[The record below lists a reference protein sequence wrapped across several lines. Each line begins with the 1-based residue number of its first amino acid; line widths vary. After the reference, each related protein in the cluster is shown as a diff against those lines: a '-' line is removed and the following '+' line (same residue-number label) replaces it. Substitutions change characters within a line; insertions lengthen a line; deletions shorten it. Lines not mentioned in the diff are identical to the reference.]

1 MRLCWRAIASP
12 SHHLLRRRHLH
23 LRPFSAAP
31 ASEDSVFDSRDFSLP
46 PPPASA
52 TAPPEPSWNQTYR
65 DRADRKIFGEG
76 KEEVGEEER
85 RANRLAKALLWAAL
99 EKPDEEVEA
108 RMIVKEEDQRSLS
121 VGIIGAPNAGK
132 SALTN
137 FMVCLYIYISI
148 YISCFSSSSSVNSIR
163 LLFANFIWQ

>member
-1 MRLCWRAIASP
+1 MRLWWRAIASP
-12 SHHLLRRRHLH
+12 SHHLLRRRRLHH

-52 TAPPEPSWNQTYR
+52 TAPPEPSWNQAYR
-65 DRADRKIFGEG
+65 ERADRKIFGEG

-108 RMIVKEEDQRSLS
+108 RMIVKEEDQKSLS

-137 FMVCLYIYISI
+137 FMVYIYLSLSLSLYMYI
-148 YISCFSSSSSVNSIR
+148 YQLPFFFFFC
-163 LLFANFIWQ
+163 